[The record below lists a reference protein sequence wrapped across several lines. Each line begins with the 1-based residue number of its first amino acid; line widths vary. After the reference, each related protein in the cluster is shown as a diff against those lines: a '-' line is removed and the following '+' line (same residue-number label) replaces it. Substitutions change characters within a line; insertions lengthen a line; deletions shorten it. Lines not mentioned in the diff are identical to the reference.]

1 LWFLHHRGQETSL
14 AQVPSAEA
22 MMLAIAISAGET
34 APPRHT
40 VGRSDTNPA
49 AQMTNR
55 DPAVHSLRLLSQC
68 APLVLFVFVL
78 LIIIARRM
86 ITDRGAQRSG
96 WT

>member
-1 LWFLHHRGQETSL
+1 
-14 AQVPSAEA
+14 

-40 VGRSDTNPA
+40 AGRGDTNPA
-49 AQMTNR
+49 TQMTNC
-55 DPAVHSLRLLSQC
+55 DLSVHSLRLLSQC

-78 LIIIARRM
+78 LIIAGRM
-86 ITDRGAQRSG
+86 ITGRGAPRSG